1 MARRIRRI
9 AFKQGFRVKDMS
21 IYELIHFMFVIGIII
36 LLSVFIYLLMK
47 YVYKI
52 DSRIYDRDDILYRK
66 DQIIEK
72 HNNDT
77 KRKIKSS

>member
-1 MARRIRRI
+1 
-9 AFKQGFRVKDMS
+9 
-21 IYELIHFMFVIGIII
+21 
-36 LLSVFIYLLMK
+36 MK